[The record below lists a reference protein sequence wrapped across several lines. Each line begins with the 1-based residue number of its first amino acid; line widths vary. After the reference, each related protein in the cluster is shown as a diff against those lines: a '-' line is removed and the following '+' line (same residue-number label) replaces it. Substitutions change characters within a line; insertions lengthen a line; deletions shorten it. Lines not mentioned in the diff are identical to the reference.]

1 MSWHDLRFAFFSL
14 PVLRQGCCPSL
25 FSLLGTFIADFQLR
39 ERNGQSLDVT
49 VLEHRP
55 SGLGVCIF
63 LITCFIAAAC
73 NLVKKIHA
81 MFLSLDLYCIT
92 IKIKNVRVSS
102 NSNKP
107 KD

>member
-1 MSWHDLRFAFFSL
+1 MTSDLHFSASQFLGKAAAHLCFLFWVLFF
-14 PVLRQGCCPSL
+14 
-25 FSLLGTFIADFQLR
+25 ADFQLR

-63 LITCFIAAAC
+63 LITCFIAVAC
-73 NLVKKIHA
+73 TLVKKIRA